1 MNSDYFN
8 PVKIIDSENWF
19 ESWQTIRRE
28 LGINK
33 PLVITFKE
41 NVRRLEL
48 DKICNPAGMF
58 TEVVNNPTFTSC
70 QEAIDFSRSDSFDC
84 VIAFGG
90 GSVMDTAK
98 AVMASLGTGLI
109 NLKDL
114 LDFKQPFPHRIPA
127 IFIPT
132 THGTSSEVTMWAT
145 IWNRQDKKKYSLMHP
160 ELYPDIAILDGSLT
174 LSLPPTI
181 SLSTTL
187 DALSHS
193 FEAIWNKNA
202 NPQSTQY
209 AIQAIGMLLENVEGL
224 KQDFGDIQI
233 RRKLLKASNIAGLA
247 FSNTKTAAA
256 HSISYPLTSLYN
268 IPHGI
273 AASMPLLPLITIN
286 QNAIED
292 QLCQIRINL
301 NLKNNSALKDLI
313 AEIPGDL
320 IKFNLRDWG
329 IKLEQISELIDL
341 SFTKGRMDNNI
352 IDLTK
357 DDVSGILHE
366 MYS

>member
-329 IKLEQISELIDL
+329 VGRDDLQKLVQH

-352 IDLTK
+352 VDLTK
-357 DDVSGILHE
+357 DDVVWILNE
-366 MYS
+366 IYS

>member
-1 MNSDYFN
+1 MTIEYYN
-8 PVKIIDSENWF
+8 PVKVIDSENWF
-19 ESWQTIRRE
+19 ESWQTIRKE

-48 DKICNPAGMF
+48 EKICNPAGMF
-58 TEVVNNPTFTSC
+58 TAVVNNPSFTSC

-98 AVMASLGTGLI
+98 AVMASLGTGQFKLA
-109 NLKDL
+109 DL
-114 LDFKQPFPHRIPA
+114 LNIKQPFPHRIPA

-145 IWNRQDKKKYSLMHP
+145 IWNRQNKKKYSLMHL

-193 FEAIWNKNA
+193 FESIWNKNA

-209 AIQAIGMLLENVEGL
+209 AIQAIGLILENVDGL
-224 KQDFGDIQI
+224 KLDFANIQI

-256 HSISYPLTSLYN
+256 HSISYPLTSHYN

-273 AASMPLLPLITIN
+273 AASMPLLPLIEIN

-292 QLCQIRINL
+292 QLWQIRTNL
-301 NLKNNSALKDLI
+301 NLKDNSTLKDLI
-313 AEIPGDL
+313 AAIPGDL

-329 IKLEQISELIDL
+329 VTEGDLPKLVDY

-352 IDLTK
+352 VDLTA
-357 DDVSGILHE
+357 DDVLWILNE
-366 MYS
+366 IYN

>member
-352 IDLTK
+352 IDLT
-357 DDVSGILHE
+357 
-366 MYS
+366 

>member
-1 MNSDYFN
+1 MTTEYFN
-8 PVKIIDSENWF
+8 PVKVIESLNWIDTWHESRETFGFDHTLII
-19 ESWQTIRRE
+19 TY
-28 LGINK
+28 G
-33 PLVITFKE
+33 E
-41 NVRRLEL
+41 NVKRLKL
-48 DKICNPAGMF
+48 NKIFKSDTIF
-58 TEVVNNPTFTSC
+58 TEVENNPSFESC
-70 QEAIDFSRSDSFDC
+70 QQAIAFGNSRSFDS
-84 VIAFGG
+84 ILAIGG

-98 AVMASLGTGLI
+98 VVMAALGTGLFS
-109 NLKDL
+109 LKDL
-114 LDFKQPFPHRIPA
+114 LSFKEPFPHRIPS

-145 IWNRQDKKKYSLMHP
+145 IWNRQNKKKYSLMHS

-174 LSLPPTI
+174 LSLPHDI

-187 DALSHS
+187 DALSHG
-193 FEAIWNKNA
+193 FEAIWSKNA

-209 AIQAIGMLLENVEGL
+209 AIQAICLLLENIDGL

-233 RRKLLKASNIAGLA
+233 RRKLLTASNIAGLA

-256 HSISYPLTSLYN
+256 HSISYPLTSLFN

-273 AASMPLLPLITIN
+273 AASMPLLPLIEIN
-286 QNAIED
+286 QNAIEEE
-292 QLCQIRINL
+292 LHQIRTNL

-313 AEIPGDL
+313 AAIPGGL

-329 IKLEQISELIDL
+329 INLKQISELTEL